1 VTDAAGGS
9 DAAGARD
16 AAAARDADRP
26 LPGAPVPW
34 AGSEMPAR
42 RDGPPWF
49 MTDMIEAE
57 PGLAARLLTRLASP
71 SGPAARL
78 AAAVRE
84 AAKRGQAIIV
94 TGCGT
99 SEHGALAT
107 VEVLREALR
116 TAGLPW
122 RLGEAGTPVAVQA
135 FEGSLEDWL
144 SGNGGVVIGVSHEG
158 GTWATN
164 RALEQARASG
174 ATVALLTASD
184 RSPGAAL
191 ADIVVATEELDQS
204 WCHTVGY
211 LSPILAATAVAAH
224 IVGATVDP
232 QAARTL
238 LASGLSPDA
247 VRATERLAAA
257 LADVDR
263 LIVVGSGVDRPA
275 ARELVLK
282 VEEGAHLPAAMRDLE
297 TLLHGHLAGMDARTG
312 LVLMLTDSAQAD
324 ARVARSE
331 GALRAVAEFGVRA
344 GAILAAVYADRV
356 PATLTPAGRLIV
368 PAASELPAASASLVG
383 SAVPLQLLT
392 ERLAVA
398 RGVNPDPIRRDDPAY
413 LRAAEAA
420 G

>member
-1 VTDAAGGS
+1 MTDAAGGS
-9 DAAGARD
+9 NAAGDPGAE
-16 AAAARDADRP
+16 RP
-26 LPGAPVPW
+26 LPGAPDPW

-49 MTDMIEAE
+49 MTEMIEAE

-78 AAAVRE
+78 AAAIRE
-84 AAKRGQAIIV
+84 SSKRGQAILV

-99 SEHGALAT
+99 SEHGALAA

-122 RLGEAGTPVAVQA
+122 RLGEACTPVAVQA

-164 RALEQARASG
+164 RALEQGRTSG

-191 ADIVVATEELDQS
+191 ADIVVTTEELDQS
-204 WCHTVGY
+204 WCHTIGY
-211 LSPILAATAVAAH
+211 LSPILAATAVGAH
-224 IVGATVDP
+224 IVGAPVDP
-232 QAARTL
+232 QSARTL
-238 LASGLSPDA
+238 LAAGLAPDA
-247 VRATERLAAA
+247 AGATEALAAA
-257 LADVDR
+257 LAGVDR

-312 LVLMLTDSAQAD
+312 LVLILTDPAQAD
-324 ARVARSE
+324 ARLARAE
-331 GALRAVAEFGVRA
+331 GVLRAVAEFGVRP
-344 GAILAAVYADRV
+344 GAILGAAYADRV
-356 PATLTPAGRLIV
+356 SEALTPSGRLVV
-368 PAASELPAASASLVG
+368 PAAPELPAAAASLVG

-392 ERLAVA
+392 ERLARV